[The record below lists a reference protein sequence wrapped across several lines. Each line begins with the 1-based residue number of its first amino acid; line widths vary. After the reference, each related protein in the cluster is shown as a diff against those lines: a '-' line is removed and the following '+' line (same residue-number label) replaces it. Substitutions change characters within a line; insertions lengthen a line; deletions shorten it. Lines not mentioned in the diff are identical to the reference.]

1 VIRRLSLTARLTCLY
16 TLTSA
21 VVLLGLGWLILVA
34 VERHFLELDR
44 ATLQDKFQLI
54 KEVASTSSSMA
65 DFQER
70 LAVVLHSHK
79 DLSASIQ
86 DTTGLLYATPGL
98 KLPAEW
104 LHSRPSG
111 SAQDLFTW
119 NNNGVSYRVTR
130 GVIPPLDG
138 SSQPL
143 QVWVALNTQHH
154 THFIANFRQTLA
166 LYGVLATLFSG
177 LLGWYAAR
185 SGLRP
190 LHAMKSRAQAVTVHK
205 LDQRMSVDAVPIEM
219 ADLAATL
226 NDMLE
231 RLQFDFQRLTEFSSD
246 LAHELRT
253 PISNM
258 LTETQVELSRPRTV
272 EQYQETLA
280 SNSEELQRLA
290 RTVSDMLYLATT
302 EHGLALPHPEQIRVQ
317 DEIHAL
323 FDFYDALAD
332 EANISMS
339 TSGEGLIHGDR
350 LMVRRALNN
359 LLSNALRHTPVRG
372 TILVEVDTAADAT
385 SVHVTNT
392 GPAID
397 PDVLPRLFDR
407 FYRADSARVHPE
419 SIGSGLG
426 LPITRA
432 IMRAHG
438 GDAFATAQ
446 GSGIR
451 FTLRFPARPASSQA

>member
-1 VIRRLSLTARLTCLY
+1 
-16 TLTSA
+16 
-21 VVLLGLGWLILVA
+21 
-34 VERHFLELDR
+34 
-44 ATLQDKFQLI
+44 
-54 KEVASTSSSMA
+54 
-65 DFQER
+65 
-70 LAVVLHSHK
+70 
-79 DLSASIQ
+79 
-86 DTTGLLYATPGL
+86 
-98 KLPAEW
+98 
-104 LHSRPSG
+104 
-111 SAQDLFTW
+111 
-119 NNNGVSYRVTR
+119 
-130 GVIPPLDG
+130 
-138 SSQPL
+138 
-143 QVWVALNTQHH
+143 
-154 THFIANFRQTLA
+154 
-166 LYGVLATLFSG
+166 
-177 LLGWYAAR
+177 
-185 SGLRP
+185 
-190 LHAMKSRAQAVTVHK
+190 
-205 LDQRMSVDAVPIEM
+205 
-219 ADLAATL
+219 
-226 NDMLE
+226 MLE

-339 TSGEGLIHGDR
+339 ISGEGLIHGDR

-359 LLSNALRHTPVRG
+359 LLSNALRHTPAHG
-372 TILVEVDTAADAT
+372 TILVEVDTTADAT

-419 SIGSGLG
+419 SIGAGLG

-438 GDAFATAQ
+438 GDAVATSQ
-446 GSGIR
+446 RNGIQ
-451 FTLRFPARPASSQA
+451 FTLRFPARSGSS